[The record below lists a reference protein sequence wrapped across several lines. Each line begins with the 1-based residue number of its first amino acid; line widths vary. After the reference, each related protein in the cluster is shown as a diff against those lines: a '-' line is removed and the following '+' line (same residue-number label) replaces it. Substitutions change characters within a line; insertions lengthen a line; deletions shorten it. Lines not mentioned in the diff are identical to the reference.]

1 MSPLFFIKRPVFAMS
16 IAILILLVGGI
27 CIFTLP
33 VAQFPEIT
41 PPQVQVTSVYP
52 GASSEVVA
60 DIITTPIE
68 KQVNG
73 VENMMYMSSN
83 STNNGASSL
92 TISFE
97 IGTNLDIAAV
107 EVQNRVDQAMP
118 TLPNIVQKSGVS
130 VTKQSTTMLAVV
142 SLFSKQNTYDS
153 VFMGNYADIHL
164 YDELQRVPGV
174 GSITIFGL
182 KEYAMRI
189 WLDPQKMTAMGI
201 STELVA
207 SAISEQN
214 KQIVAGQ
221 IGAMPLINP
230 TSSTYQLSAKGRLK
244 DVEEFADIIVRAD
257 GGAIVR
263 IRDIGSV
270 ELGAQSYESNSTLNG
285 KPATSIGIYQLPGAN
300 ALNVTSGVKEAM
312 ERLSKHFPDDLNYQI
327 TFDTSEFVRISL
339 FELVVTLLEAVGL
352 VVLVIFIF
360 LQSWRAAI
368 IPVIAIPVSLIGTFA
383 IMMAFGFSINTLTLL
398 GLVLAIGL
406 VVDDAIVVVEN
417 VERQLEKGDVSR
429 REATA
434 IGMREVTGPIIATS
448 LVLLAVFI
456 PASFVPGISGQLYN
470 QFSLT
475 IAFSV
480 VLSTINSLSLSPA
493 LCAVLL
499 RVKKSEER
507 LVFFHWFNTM
517 FDKVSDMYAWLVKKL
532 SKAWVFVLLIFGVLT
547 VLMAYVTLHI
557 STGFVP
563 EEDQGYFFVSFNGPP
578 GMSLSQTDE
587 AAQQLTEI
595 MVEEE
600 GIEDVIIITG
610 IDFLTGYTAKTS
622 SGMAIPVLTD
632 WKDRK
637 TKALSVWGIMD
648 SLREKFFAVKS
659 VQSTVLNAP
668 AITGLGST
676 GGFAFQIRDLN
687 SRGAEALEKAT
698 DDFIEQIDGLD
709 EIDFAMS
716 SFSSDVPMYH
726 LEIDRTKA
734 KTLHVELSS
743 LFDVLQYNL
752 ASVYVNDFNKYG
764 KVYQVIVQAKGESRR
779 TSDAIR
785 NLEVINTFG
794 EAIPL
799 SELVEVQAVLGSENL
814 PHYNMYNSAQVVGMP
829 ASGFSSGDGI
839 DAIGGE
845 VTKLPQ
851 GFDFL
856 WTDIV
861 YQQLAAMKAIPFIF
875 GFALL
880 TVFLFLSAQYE
891 SWTIPFMILLTAPLA
906 ILGAILALKIQSLD
920 LDVYGQIGLILLIG
934 LASKNA
940 ILIVEFAKKNRE
952 SGMSILDS
960 AIHASKLRLRP
971 ILMTAFAFILGVT
984 PLLFASGAGANSRH
998 SIGTTVFG
1006 GMIAATFLSLV
1017 FVPIFYVVIQSMREK
1032 LGFKD
1037 TDMSEDF

>member
-1 MSPLFFIKRPVFAMS
+1 M
-16 IAILILLVGGI
+16 
-27 CIFTLP
+27 
-33 VAQFPEIT
+33 
-41 PPQVQVTSVYP
+41 
-52 GASSEVVA
+52 
-60 DIITTPIE
+60 
-68 KQVNG
+68 
-73 VENMMYMSSN
+73 
-83 STNNGASSL
+83 
-92 TISFE
+92 
-97 IGTNLDIAAV
+97 
-107 EVQNRVDQAMP
+107 
-118 TLPNIVQKSGVS
+118 
-130 VTKQSTTMLAVV
+130 
-142 SLFSKQNTYDS
+142 
-153 VFMGNYADIHL
+153 
-164 YDELQRVPGV
+164 
-174 GSITIFGL
+174 
-182 KEYAMRI
+182 
-189 WLDPQKMTAMGI
+189 
-201 STELVA
+201 
-207 SAISEQN
+207 
-214 KQIVAGQ
+214 
-221 IGAMPLINP
+221 
-230 TSSTYQLSAKGRLK
+230 
-244 DVEEFADIIVRAD
+244 
-257 GGAIVR
+257 
-263 IRDIGSV
+263 
-270 ELGAQSYESNSTLNG
+270 
-285 KPATSIGIYQLPGAN
+285 
-300 ALNVTSGVKEAM
+300 
-312 ERLSKHFPDDLNYQI
+312 
-327 TFDTSEFVRISL
+327 
-339 FELVVTLLEAVGL
+339 TLLEAVGL